1 MSKSSFCNK
10 FIAFSRLEHTTASCH
25 WAFEF
30 LTNSRLYFLV
40 QLTWWVDF
48 WFPKAMY
55 PLSLF
60 SQASFWL
67 VRKVPPKAVLGHRQK
82 TPCRGK
88 ERGQMEEKREFQWGK
103 GGQVWNALGE
113 SGVECT
119 WVICLQGALLTIY
132 FILLRV
138 GQRTIAVTAA
148 VRPQ

>member
-88 ERGQMEEKREFQWGK
+88 ERGQMEERENFSGEK
-103 GGQVWNALGE
+103 GDKFGMHWVK
-113 SGVECT
+113 VE
-119 WVICLQGALLTIY
+119 WGALEWSAYKKELFWQSTLFY
-132 FILLRV
+132 CVSGRGQLL
-138 GQRTIAVTAA
+138 
-148 VRPQ
+148 